1 MDMLVIKNIFVNGV
15 RLANIA
21 GGNDHP
27 MNIFIFHTLPINW
40 RGLNVMSN
48 LD

>member
-15 RLANIA
+15 RLTNIA

-27 MNIFIFHTLPINW
+27 LNNFIIHTLPIDW